1 MGKLRLLEVLNF
13 SFDYF
18 LMNRPD
24 LIEIIFNIINCFTA
38 TPDQFNVSLL
48 NNSFNF
54 LFLLNILMALHDMSL
69 EYIFAKTSASPFVIE
84 HT

>member
-38 TPDQFNVSLL
+38 TPDQLNVSLL
-48 NNSFNF
+48 NNSFN
-54 LFLLNILMALHDMSL
+54 LFL
-69 EYIFAKTSASPFVIE
+69 
-84 HT
+84 